1 MPISESTPLF
11 SNKNLK
17 YPSPLSLYW
26 RIFHWSNYILGGVS
40 FAVGSY
46 QYFPAVSNYD
56 LGAFLYTL
64 GSVGFALADG
74 TEWWTN
80 NRVGCF
86 YYSDFED
93 SFERDACTNYAS
105 SDTLFGK
112 YQRAE
117 NGLNFFF
124 SLLGSTLYLIGSV
137 LYIPQ
142 LNSIIAGTQIFII
155 GSAIIFFSQAW
166 KLWRVV
172 SVKEGSAVH
181 IKWKM
186 LLHDLPGSFVD
197 TFAGLG
203 GFFYFIG
210 SVLFL
215 PQYDTSDDATFI
227 AAVWFQMGGLFFF
240 FSGLA
245 LAVRYFFTENY
256 PH

>member
-56 LGAFLYTL
+56 LGAFLFTL

-124 SLLGSTLYLIGSV
+124 SLIGSIIYVVGSV
-137 LYIPQ
+137 LFIPQ
-142 LNSIIAGTQIFII
+142 LNSIVTGIQIFIV
-155 GSAIIFFSQAW
+155 GSVVIVLSQSW
-166 KLWRVV
+166 KLWRIVAV
-172 SVKEGSAVH
+172 KDGSSVY

-186 LLHDLPGSFVD
+186 LLLDSPGSFVD
-197 TFAGLG
+197 SFALLG
-203 GFFYFIG
+203 GIFYLIG

-227 AAVWFQMGGLFFF
+227 AAVWFQVGGLLFF

-245 LAVRYFFTENY
+245 LGVRFFFTENY